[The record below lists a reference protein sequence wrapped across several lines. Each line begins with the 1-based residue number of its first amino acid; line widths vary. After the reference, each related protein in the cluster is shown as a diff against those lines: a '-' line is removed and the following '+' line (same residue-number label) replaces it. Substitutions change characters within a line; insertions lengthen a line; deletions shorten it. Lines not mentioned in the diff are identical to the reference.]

1 MGLHINR
8 LELGLI
14 VGFIFKRFSKRIC
27 VAKPDPWILALEEL
41 LRNWNSQLSNRPTRI
56 TIGSKWDHFKFD
68 SVRLYGPGLETK
80 AKSRMGQNKACS
92 APNSS
97 SLMPIT
103 AHLGVDPAQFGP
115 EPVFSNQTYTESV
128 LGRFPKE
135 QALQP
140 PNEIFLASNQH
151 TKEIKFQLRK
161 WLMPN

>member
-80 AKSRMGQNKACS
+80 AKSRWAKTRPVLPPTRVLSCPSLPILGLTQLSSAQNQS
-92 APNSS
+92 
-97 SLMPIT
+97 
-103 AHLGVDPAQFGP
+103 F
-115 EPVFSNQTYTESV
+115 QTRHTESV